1 MMKMTDLERAV
12 LTKFLDG
19 DHPVLN
25 SLRRQLE
32 TCSVSTRELTGV
44 GFYANL
50 VADASVAPRVES
62 DFIFSDVVAQQ
73 VDGLQHGACFVLYVE
88 SGVLKML
95 EGCSYD
101 EPWPEQ
107 ISGFQLSYRN
117 RKGEGGMSNERDW
130 QALAK
135 ILDAKR
141 GNL

>member
-1 MMKMTDLERAV
+1 MEMTDLERAV

-25 SLRRQLE
+25 SLRRQFE
-32 TCSVSTRELTGV
+32 TCSVGTRELTGV
-44 GFYANL
+44 GFYTNL
-50 VADASVAPRVES
+50 VVEESVAARVEG
-62 DFIFSDVVAQQ
+62 DLMFSDVVAQQ
-73 VDGLQHGACFVLYVE
+73 VGGLQHGACFVLYIE

-130 QALAK
+130 QTFAK
-135 ILDAKR
+135 ILDVKR
-141 GNL
+141 GK